1 MCIYDIF
8 SNPFWKKQMSQFLTT
23 RELAAML
30 RVKER
35 KVYELAAEGA
45 LPVRR
50 VTGKLLFPRVEIEEW
65 IVTNGGLTKPGKG
78 ARATA
83 PILPAVIAGGHDP
96 LLEWA
101 LRESRSGIAAFL
113 DGALDGLRRAAE
125 NDCIA
130 AGLHIPERGKDA
142 WNVGAVSESFGDKP
156 VVLIEWA
163 KRTRGLMYRTEP
175 GRSIDSLAATRGL
188 RFQSRQPEAGSE
200 LVLAQLLGQEGLRK
214 SDLHC
219 VDAVERSEMDLGMAI
234 AAGKADVGLGIE
246 ASARQFQLE
255 FTALIVERFDLLI
268 WRKAYFDPPF
278 QKLIR
283 FCASEPFE
291 RRAQEFG
298 GYDIGG
304 FGTVHFNG
312 P

>member
-1 MCIYDIF
+1 MYIYDIF
-8 SNPFWKKQMSQFLTT
+8 SNPFGKKQMSQFLTT

-65 IVTNGGLTKPGKG
+65 IVTNGGLTKPGKDG
-78 ARATA
+78 RATA

-113 DGALDGLRRAAE
+113 DGALDGLRHALE
-125 NDCIA
+125 GCVA

-156 VVLIEWA
+156 VVLVEWA

-175 GRSIDSLAATRGL
+175 GRSIDTLAATRGF

-200 LVLAQLLGQEGLRK
+200 LVLAQLLEREGLRK

-246 ASARQFQLE
+246 ASARQFQLG

>member
-1 MCIYDIF
+1 MT
-8 SNPFWKKQMSQFLTT
+8 QFLTT

-50 VTGKLLFPRVEIEEW
+50 VTGKLLFPRAEIEEW
-65 IVTNGGLTKPGKG
+65 LVSHRG
-78 ARATA
+78 ASKTSRSDAA
-83 PILPAVIAGGHDP
+83 PVPTMPLVIAGGHDP

-113 DGALDGLRRAAE
+113 DGAIDGLGRAAKG
-125 NDCIA
+125 DCIA
-130 AGLHIPERGKDA
+130 AGLHIPERGTEA
-142 WNVGAVSESFGDKP
+142 WNVAAVGKSFGDKP

-163 KRTRGLMYRTEP
+163 KRTRGLMFRAEQ
-175 GRSIDSLAATRGL
+175 GRSLDSLASTRGL

-200 LVLAQLLGQEGLRK
+200 LVLSQLLAREGLQK
-214 SDLHC
+214 CDLNP
-219 VDAVERSEMDLGMAI
+219 VEAIERSETDLAMAI
-234 AAGKADVGLGIE
+234 AAGRADVGLGIE

-255 FTALIVERFDLLI
+255 FTALIVERFDLLV

-278 QKLIR
+278 QKLIG
-283 FCASEPFE
+283 FCTGELFKQ
-291 RRAQEFG
+291 RAKDLG

>member
-1 MCIYDIF
+1 MT
-8 SNPFWKKQMSQFLTT
+8 QFLTT

-50 VTGKLLFPRVEIEEW
+50 VTGKLLFPRAEIEEW
-65 IVTNGGLTKPGKG
+65 LVSHRG
-78 ARATA
+78 ASKISRSDAA
-83 PILPAVIAGGHDP
+83 PVPTMPLVIAGGHDP

-113 DGALDGLRRAAE
+113 DGALDGLERAAKG
-125 NDCIA
+125 DCIA
-130 AGLHIPERGKDA
+130 AGLHIPERGTEA
-142 WNVGAVSESFGDKP
+142 WNVAAVSKSFGDKP

-163 KRTRGLMYRTEP
+163 RRTRGLMFRAER
-175 GRSIDSLAATRGL
+175 GRSLDSLASTRGL

-200 LVLAQLLGQEGLRK
+200 LVLSQLLAREGLQK
-214 SDLHC
+214 SDLNP
-219 VDAVERSEMDLGMAI
+219 VEAIERSETDLAMAI
-234 AAGKADVGLGIE
+234 AAGRADVGLGIE

-255 FTALIVERFDLLI
+255 FTALIVERFDLLV

-278 QKLIR
+278 QKLIG
-283 FCASEPFE
+283 FCTGELFK
-291 RRAQEFG
+291 RRAKDLG